1 MSEYTYDE
9 IWGYEYERIQEYLLS
24 QGAAA
29 DEDTYDL
36 GACTVMLESLPD
48 RQAGRLFFAQ
58 TRVCIKGSGAENF
71 HHRFKLHFLSGGA

>member
-1 MSEYTYDE
+1 MSVYTYDE
-9 IWGYEYERIQEYLLS
+9 IWGYDYERVREYLLS

-29 DEDTYDL
+29 DGDTFDL
-36 GACTVMLESLPD
+36 DDCTIVLESLPD

-58 TRVCIKGSGAENF
+58 TRVRIKGSGAKNF